1 MRYIETLREGERI
14 QEIYLCRQRTTAM
27 TKTGKEY
34 ENVILQDKTGSLDA
48 KIWDPHSMGIDEFD
62 ALDYVEVNGDVTV
75 FNGQTQL
82 SIKRAR
88 KISETDVD
96 PTNYLPCT
104 NKNIDEMMME
114 LTKFIASVNNPYYK
128 QVLTKLFIDNT
139 EFAEA
144 FKKHSAAKSVH
155 HGFIGGLLEHTLSVA
170 KMCDFFAKQYPI
182 LNRDLLMTSAICHDI
197 GKVYELSDFPMNDY
211 TDAGQL
217 LGHIVMGSEMLGKI
231 MDSIPDFPTKLKNE
245 LKHCILAHHGE
256 LEYGSP
262 KKPALIEAMAL
273 NLADNADAKIETM
286 TELLNSNSS
295 ASSDQ
300 LLGYNRLLE
309 TNVRKTSELK

>member
-114 LTKFIASVNNPYYK
+114 LTKFIADVNNPYYK

-300 LLGYNRLLE
+300 WLGYNRLLE

>member
-27 TKTGKEY
+27 TTTGKEY

-300 LLGYNRLLE
+300 WLGYNRLLE